1 MAVGAAALNTFQ
13 RETLL
18 PAVAPGVP
26 ALPLG
31 ASLSIVRLTE
41 EEAGMYTVWKARTQ
55 PFSLW
60 VCPEKHVHLKIG
72 SVVLELTTDELNALA
87 TLSKTVQLALSES
100 RNAKITVTGH

>member
-1 MAVGAAALNTFQ
+1 
-13 RETLL
+13 
-18 PAVAPGVP
+18 
-26 ALPLG
+26 
-31 ASLSIVRLTE
+31 
-41 EEAGMYTVWKARTQ
+41 MYTVWKARTQ